1 MEFRVCSA
9 SRPNRH
15 LFCAHRRHSC
25 TTHARDSTQR
35 LSSTQSAEKQ
45 RRERERER
53 EREKEDDA
61 FFFFLRKKKK
71 TTKKKK
77 KDPRFGIEE

>member
-35 LSSTQSAEKQ
+35 LSSTQSVEV
-45 RRERERER
+45 EREKER

-77 KDPRFGIEE
+77 DTRFGIE